1 MLPSSHFAPTLDLSV
16 TSAEPALA
24 DAFAAFTA
32 AAGRLEFSYQ
42 QLQAEVARLRE
53 ELEDRNAALTS
64 SLAENEKMRLAL
76 GRILEALPCGVVVLE
91 AGGAISFVNPETE
104 RLLGGA
110 PESAKLNEALRAIL
124 ARIEPSEPG
133 EQELCLNRAGSKR
146 WLVARWARRQDDT
159 SAAGPADDK
168 KGQTVLIIRDV
179 TAQRE
184 MEREREEARRLLALA
199 EMSSVLA
206 HEIRNPLASMELFA
220 GLLKE
225 STDPQAEERSW
236 AEHLQVGIRCL
247 SATVNNVLHVHTIG
261 VPALVP
267 LRLSDVLG
275 EGVCFTAPIAGK
287 SSIRISLQDHL
298 EACQIAGNAGE
309 LRQVIINLALNAFR
323 HTAAGGNVTI
333 TARQQARA
341 AGQVA
346 IVEFS
351 DTGCGIEPE
360 HLPHIFEAG
369 FSSAGQRPGLGLA
382 VCRKII
388 QQHGGNIAVESTV
401 ARGTTFRMEFPIL

>member
-1 MLPSSHFAPTLDLSV
+1 M
-16 TSAEPALA
+16 A

-91 AGGAISFVNPETE
+91 ASGEISFVNPETR
-104 RLLGGA
+104 RLLGGT
-110 PESAKLNEALRAIL
+110 EDTGKLNEGIRAIL
-124 ARIEPSEPG
+124 TRIDRSKLG
-133 EQELCLNRAGSKR
+133 EQEFCLNVGGRKC
-146 WLVARWARRQDDT
+146 WLVARWARRDENSTGSDGEPK
-159 SAAGPADDK
+159 SS
-168 KGQTVLIIRDV
+168 QTVLIIRDV
-179 TAQRE
+179 TSQRE

-220 GLLKE
+220 GLLAE
-225 STDPQAEERSW
+225 ATDPKAEERCW

-247 SATVNNVLHVHTIG
+247 SATVNNVLHVHTLG
-261 VPALVP
+261 APRRGP
-267 LRLSDVLG
+267 LQLSQVLG
-275 EGVCFTAPIAGK
+275 EGASFLAPIAAQSGIRV
-287 SSIRISLQDHL
+287 SIHDDL
-298 EACQIAGNAGE
+298 ERCEIAGNAGE

-323 HTAAGGNVTI
+323 HTHAGGSLTI
-333 TARQQARA
+333 AARRQVRA
-341 AGQVA
+341 GGQVA
-346 IVEFS
+346 LVEFS
-351 DTGCGIEPE
+351 DTGCGIEAE

-388 QQHGGNIAVESTV
+388 QQHGGNIAVESVV
-401 ARGTTFRMEFPIL
+401 AQGTTFRMEFPIL